1 MLVIMDTATNT
12 IYPAETCTWV
22 QTEGQGGGY
31 DVTTVK
37 TYITGTEIA
46 IAAAELGY
54 LGKSGRFVKM
64 SK

>member
-1 MLVIMDTATNT
+1 MLVIKDTATNT

-22 QTEGQGGGY
+22 EIPLANGY
-31 DVTTVK
+31 DIGSVN
-37 TYITGTEIA
+37 TYATGTAVA

-54 LGKSGRFVKM
+54 IGKSGRFVKI

>member
-1 MLVIMDTATNT
+1 MLVIKDTATNT

-22 QTEGQGGGY
+22 EIPSTGSGY
-31 DVTTVK
+31 DIGTVK
-37 TYITGTEIA
+37 TYISGTAVA

>member
-1 MLVIMDTATNT
+1 MLVIKDTATDT

-31 DVTTVK
+31 DITTVK
-37 TYITGTEIA
+37 TYISGSAVA
-46 IAAAELGY
+46 IAAAELGFI
-54 LGKSGRFVKM
+54 GKSGRFVKI

>member
-1 MLVIMDTATNT
+1 MLVIKDTATDT

-22 QTEGQGGGY
+22 EISVAGGY
-31 DVTTVK
+31 DIGTVK
-37 TYITGTEIA
+37 TYISGTAVA